1 MTYQWRDLTGS
12 VVGGKYM
19 IGDHLGDEGD
29 TRVFTTDTSDG
40 PAIVRIAQGNQFA
53 TQWSTAVTL
62 SHPNILR
69 SYASGTFE
77 VEEDIFDYIVSER
90 PDDSLFDAVSNRAL
104 SEEEARAVV
113 DSVLQATVYLH
124 AQGLTHG
131 AIAPKN
137 IVAVGDSVKLSPW
150 TISRAGAPSDDIF
163 QVGESI
169 VEILTQR
176 KPLNA
181 AQARS
186 LPSPL
191 DRIAEGSLLR
201 RLSSAEA
208 LDVLHGRE
216 VPAPPTVRRRVPTA
230 ALVAVFAAVVLFV
243 FWLRSSSRP
252 ESSQT
257 PIAASTN
264 APAPVPVTR
273 SRAVEPPPAPAAPQ
287 RGNWVVVCAIYK
299 DYQGAFKRAEQIS
312 QRSKMFQPEVFPPE
326 GQGRRRYMVVLGS
339 ANNRKEAEQLLAKA
353 RSAGMPRDAY
363 VTRIDR

>member
-1 MTYQWRDLTGS
+1 MTYQWRDLIGS

-19 IGDHLGDEGD
+19 IGDYLGDVGG
-29 TRVFTTDTSDG
+29 TGVFSTDTSDG
-40 PAIVRIAQGNQFA
+40 PAIVHIAPGNRFA

-62 SHPNILR
+62 SHPNIIR

-77 VEEDIFDYIVSER
+77 EDEDTFDYLVSER
-90 PDDSLFDAVSNRAL
+90 PDDSLSEAVANRAL

-124 AQGLTHG
+124 SQGLTHG
-131 AIAPKN
+131 AITPEN
-137 IVAVGDSVKLSPW
+137 VVAVGDSVKLSPW
-150 TISRAGAPSDDIF
+150 TISRAGAPSDDMF

-176 KPLNA
+176 KPQNA

-191 DRIAEGSLLR
+191 DRIAERSLSR
-201 RLSSAEA
+201 RLSAAEA
-208 LDVLHGRE
+208 LEVLRGRE
-216 VPAPPTVRRRVPTA
+216 SPSAPAVRRRVPTT

-252 ESSQT
+252 ETSRP
-257 PIAASTN
+257 PIADATTV
-264 APAPVPVTR
+264 PTPVTR
-273 SRAVEPPPAPAAPQ
+273 GRSVEPTPAPAAAQ
-287 RGNWVVVCAIYK
+287 RGSWVVVGAIYK
-299 DYQGAFKRAEQIS
+299 DYRGALKRAEQIS
-312 QRSKMFQPEVFPPE
+312 QRWNNVQPEVFPAE

-339 ANNRKEAEQLLAKA
+339 ADSRKEAERLLVKA

>member
-19 IGDHLGDEGD
+19 IGDYLGDEGD
-29 TRVFTTDTSDG
+29 TAVFTTDTSDG
-40 PAIVRIAQGNQFA
+40 PAIVRIAQGNRFA

-62 SHPNILR
+62 SHPNIVR
-69 SYASGTFE
+69 SYANGTFE
-77 VEEDIFDYIVSER
+77 VDEDIFDYIVSER

-104 SEEEARAVV
+104 TEEEARAVV

-124 AQGLTHG
+124 SQGLTHG
-131 AIAPKN
+131 AIAPRN
-137 IVAVGDSVKLSPW
+137 IVAVGESVKLSQW
-150 TISRAGAPSDDIF
+150 TISRAGAPSDDMF
-163 QVGESI
+163 QVGESL

-181 AQARS
+181 AQARN

-191 DRIAEGSLLR
+191 GRIAELSLLR
-201 RLSSAEA
+201 RLSAAEA

-216 VPAPPTVRRRVPTA
+216 VPAPSTVRRRVPTA

-252 ESSQT
+252 ESRQT
-257 PIAASTN
+257 PIAASTET
-264 APAPVPVTR
+264 PAPVTR
-273 SRAVEPPPAPAAPQ
+273 GRAVEPPPAPAAPQ
-287 RGNWVVVCAIYK
+287 RGNWVVVGAIYK
-299 DYQGAFKRAEQIS
+299 DYQGALKRAEQIS
-312 QRSKMFQPEVFPPE
+312 QRWKLVQPEVFPPE
-326 GQGRRRYMVVLGS
+326 GQGRRRYMVLLGS